1 MRSSALLK
9 RRLRVNVRGQ
19 ARLDAR
25 VRDAPRRAPG
35 RVLFGEG
42 VGARISRAGHFARAD
57 TFGGVALSLAQPS
70 REHVRCHLLNP

>member
-1 MRSSALLK
+1 MCGVRRAWMRVS
-9 RRLRVNVRGQ
+9 GT
-19 ARLDAR
+19 
-25 VRDAPRRAPG
+25 PRRAPG